1 MKRQISVIKE
11 YQDFIFPGVIMI
23 GCIATIIVTLIS
35 ACSKKTELHTRSS
48 FIVPVSYHSEGCPY
62 PPGCDAFVTVIVTNN
77 FLPDDETVSV
87 KTIGDKVAISTHR
100 PELYETLS
108 NIELTNTKVNFRTR

>member
-1 MKRQISVIKE
+1 MKKQISVIKE

-23 GCIATIIVTLIS
+23 GCIVTIIVTFIP

-62 PPGCDAFVTVIVTNN
+62 PPGCNAHIEALVLNN
-77 FLPDDETVSV
+77 YLPDDKTVSV
-87 KTIGDKVAISTHR
+87 KIIGDRVAISTHR

-108 NIELTNTKVNFRTR
+108 NIKLTNTKVNFIKR